1 MAGRRSMDVLVLG
14 AVLVLVLGVLT
25 GCGGSGDTSGDEP
38 TTTADESPA
47 AVEAAALEGATYE
60 STSVEGHDLVEGST
74 IQLAFE
80 QDTMSISAGCN
91 TLFGPYAVTDGT
103 LAWTEPPASSMMA
116 CSPELDEQDRL
127 LTDLFTR
134 GMQGTGDGP
143 TLTLTNGTVTIQLA
157 STSAP
162 PLDTLLGRVWTVVGT
177 IADGATAR
185 LPVNTRR
192 PWLTVGQ
199 DGLARL
205 FTGCN
210 SGRTTVRVVD
220 DQIAFGPATVTRGR
234 CQGAARLNEE
244 AVLAV
249 VDDQTT
255 DHVEFDGNV
264 LIVTVGDK
272 GLVFQIR

>member
-1 MAGRRSMDVLVLG
+1 MASWRGKDVLVLG
-14 AVLVLVLGVLT
+14 AALVLGVLT
-25 GCGGSGDTSGDEP
+25 GCGGSGDTAGGAP
-38 TTTADESPA
+38 TTAAGESPA
-47 AVEAAALEGATYE
+47 AVEAAVLAGATYE
-60 STSVEGHDLVEGST
+60 SSSVEGHDLAEGST

-80 QDTMSISAGCN
+80 DDTMSVSAGCN

-103 LAWTEPPASSMMA
+103 LAWTGPPASSMMA
-116 CSPELDEQDRL
+116 CSPKLEEQDRW
-127 LTDLFTR
+127 LTDLLTN
-134 GMQGTGDGP
+134 GMESTSDGP
-143 TLTLTNGTVTIQLA
+143 TLTLTDGTVTIQLA
-157 STSAP
+157 SASAP
-162 PLDTLLGRVWTVVGT
+162 PLDTLLGKTWTVVGT
-177 IADGATAR
+177 IADGSTAR

-199 DGLARL
+199 DGLSRL

-220 DQIAFGPATVTRGR
+220 GQIAFGHATVTRGS

-255 DHVEFDGNV
+255 DHVEFIGEV